1 MDVLECVTMKI
12 TEREVM
18 NIRSRIGDNLQYKV
32 LKGPLELYIQHATTV
47 FT

>member
-18 NIRSRIGDNLQYKV
+18 NITSRIGDNLQYKV
-32 LKGPLELYIQHATTV
+32 LKGPPERQLDY
-47 FT
+47 